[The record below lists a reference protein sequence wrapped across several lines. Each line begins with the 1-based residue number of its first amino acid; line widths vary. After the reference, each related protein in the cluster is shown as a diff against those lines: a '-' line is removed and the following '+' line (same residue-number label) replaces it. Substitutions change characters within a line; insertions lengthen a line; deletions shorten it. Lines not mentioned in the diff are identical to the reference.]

1 MGQHQSH
8 RAGPPPPPRV
18 VMVPLGILLSTAA
31 LASAQHQPPV
41 GAAVRHGT
49 NADVDASSRPTARA
63 GINASYSNPI
73 LAGNWPDPGA
83 LRINGSYFVATT
95 GGGFAIH
102 RSDDS
107 LASWALAGSVFD
119 PEGGGGGAPTWASGD
134 FWAPEIH
141 QMVGGGYCVYF
152 TARDKAGLLSIGV
165 AIGPTPLGPFTDSG
179 QPLARDDE
187 GHGMYLDAHY
197 FHDAAT
203 ATAYLVWK
211 HGSVTPPAETRTWL
225 YMQPLNPSG
234 TKLVGQRR
242 IVLRNNLSSWEKGVV
257 EAPWIVKPSAGS
269 PFYYLFYSAAHCCD
283 GSGTCE

>member
-1 MGQHQSH
+1 
-8 RAGPPPPPRV
+8 
-18 VMVPLGILLSTAA
+18 MVLLGILLSTAA
-31 LASAQHQPPV
+31 LASAQHQPLV
-41 GAAVRHGT
+41 GAAARHGT

-83 LRINGSYFVATT
+83 LRVNGSYFVATT

-203 ATAYLVWK
+203 ATTWSGSTAQSPRQPRPG
-211 HGSVTPPAETRTWL
+211 HGCTCSRSIHPAPSWSGNDRSYYGTTSAHGRRAWWRRPGSSSPRLARRSTTSSTAPRTAATAL
-225 YMQPLNPSG
+225 
-234 TKLVGQRR
+234 
-242 IVLRNNLSSWEKGVV
+242 
-257 EAPWIVKPSAGS
+257 APVS
-269 PFYYLFYSAAHCCD
+269 
-283 GSGTCE
+283 EQ